1 MITNFNVRKELFE
14 DTEHEKWH
22 FELCLDEK
30 EYQGYYTDG
39 EVSWFQMQPNQD
51 DHEMDLEE
59 LDAEVKKR
67 MSEWLAKQ

>member
-30 EYQGYYTDG
+30 EYQGYYADG
-39 EVSWFQMQPNQD
+39 EVSWFQMQPDQEN
-51 DHEMDLEE
+51 HNIPLEALNE
-59 LDAEVKKR
+59 EVKKR
-67 MSEWLAKQ
+67 MTEWLSQQ